1 VFFNAPIALKTNSF
15 FLGISQHLS
24 ISFPMCFR
32 VLIHV
37 RVVKNDGMCSIN
49 VHHYVGIHLNMSI
62 SFVQTNVNFFF
73 FMMKISWSNWFES
86 LKFFGCPTFLSLN
99 WAIKK
104 NLVVIMADWKS
115 SIVVWNIFQSH
126 LEKQIGQYSKKF
138 SLSINNSSIFH
149 HWSKDWKF
157 SVVTQNDYRNCP
169 KFLSNVWNIQ
179 LPNMATKNWQLNFV
193 NKFFW
198 TLHTKNVIV
207 TQKISI
213 I

>member
-1 VFFNAPIALKTNSF
+1 LKTLTFFTLFDFPRHPPNTPIVFNVFFNAPIALKTNSF

-86 LKFFGCPTFLSLN
+86 LKIFGCPTFLSLN

-138 SLSINNSSIFH
+138 SLSINNSSISTIDPRTENFQLLPKTIIGIAQNF
-149 HWSKDWKF
+149 WVMSETF
-157 SVVTQNDYRNCP
+157 SCQ
-169 KFLSNVWNIQ
+169 I
-179 LPNMATKNWQLNFV
+179 WQL
-193 NKFFW
+193 
-198 TLHTKNVIV
+198 
-207 TQKISI
+207 KIGN
-213 I
+213 